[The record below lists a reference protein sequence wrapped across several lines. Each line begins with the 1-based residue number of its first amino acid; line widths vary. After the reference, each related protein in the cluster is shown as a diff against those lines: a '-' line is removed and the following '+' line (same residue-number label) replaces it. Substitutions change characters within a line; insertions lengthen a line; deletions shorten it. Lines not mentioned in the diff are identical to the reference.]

1 MSPARAEF
9 VNALE
14 LAGRGA
20 ALERSYELGRL
31 PRLNESGA
39 LPGTMAN
46 AQLRFALFER
56 HPTIDAHVSGV
67 VVLTCQR
74 CLRPCDCTIDEQA
87 LLMVVASERED
98 VAGGY
103 EPWVDDP
110 EHLSIVAV
118 VEEQMLLALPLVP
131 THADSDDCRPTTPV
145 GSTDDGREDKQ
156 RPFANLRELIDRR
169 RS

>member
-14 LAGRGA
+14 LAGREA
-20 ALERSYELGRL
+20 ALERSYELEKL
-31 PRLNESGA
+31 PRLTEAGA
-39 LPGTMAN
+39 LPGTVAN

-56 HPTIDAHVSGV
+56 RPTMDAHVSGIA
-67 VVLTCQR
+67 VLTCQR
-74 CLRPCDCTIDEQA
+74 CLQPCECTIDEQA
-87 LLMVVASERED
+87 LLMVVANERD

-103 EPWVDDP
+103 EPWVGDA
-110 EHLSIVAV
+110 EHLSVVAV
-118 VEEQMLLALPLVP
+118 VEEQVLLALPLVP
-131 THADSDDCRPTTPV
+131 MHADSDDCRPTTAAESP
-145 GSTDDGREDKQ
+145 GESREDRQ

>member
-14 LAGRGA
+14 LAGREA
-20 ALERSYELGRL
+20 VLERGYELDRL
-31 PRLNESGA
+31 PRLPDAGA
-39 LPGTMAN
+39 LPGTRAK
-46 AQLRFALFER
+46 AQLRFVLFER
-56 HPTIDAHVSGV
+56 RPAIETHVSGV
-67 VVLTCQR
+67 AVLTCQR
-74 CLRPCDCTIDEQA
+74 CLKPCECTIDEQA
-87 LLMVVASERED
+87 LLMVVASERDD

-103 EPWVDDP
+103 EPWIGDA
-110 EHLSIVAV
+110 EHLSVVAV

-131 THADSDDCRPTTPV
+131 MHADSDDCRPATAIARP
-145 GSTDDGREDKQ
+145 DDDREDRQ

>member
-20 ALERSYELGRL
+20 VLERSYELEKL
-31 PRLNESGA
+31 PRLQDAGA
-39 LPGTMAN
+39 LPATRAS

-56 HPTIDAHVSGV
+56 RPTIDARVSGGV
-67 VVLTCQR
+67 ALTCQR

-87 LLMVVASERED
+87 LLMVVASERDD

-103 EPWVDDP
+103 EPWIGDP
-110 EHLSIVAV
+110 EHLSVVAAI
-118 VEEQMLLALPLVP
+118 EEQILLALPLVP
-131 THADSDDCRPTTPV
+131 MHADSNDCRPAGRAEPR
-145 GSTDDGREDKQ
+145 DDGREDRQ